1 MAVYQDKHPGS
12 SHKRPNQQG
21 LSANQNLWLV
31 SLLASAHNT
40 SGIAAARPGIRAAAK
55 QKRQ

>member
-1 MAVYQDKHPGS
+1 MIAYQDKHPGS
-12 SHKRPNQQG
+12 SHKRPNQRA

-40 SGIAAARPGIRAAAK
+40 SGIAAARPRVRAAAK